1 MSLVRAFIA
10 AELPD
15 SLQDA
20 VAVSTA
26 GLQAELGPDL
36 VRWVPRRNI
45 HLTLK
50 FLGDVSP
57 SNLDLIMHVLAVE
70 AARHEPFDM
79 LVEGIG
85 AFPNARR
92 PRVLWIGLKGPSTLV
107 SLQHELDSATAR
119 LGYKSEERGY
129 APHLT
134 IGRVRP
140 TAGVSAQQRIGE
152 GLVHAHVGNLGMLH
166 VGAVHLFKSDLGS
179 TGPVYTRLLTAP
191 LGTP

>member
-10 AELPD
+10 AELPG
-15 SLQDA
+15 SLQDSIETA
-20 VAVSTA
+20 TASLQA
-26 GLQAELGPDL
+26 GLGLDL
-36 VRWVPRRNI
+36 VRWVPTRNI

-57 SNLDLIMHVLAVE
+57 SNLDLIKNVLAVE
-70 AARHEPFDM
+70 AARHEPFEM
-79 LVEGIG
+79 RVEGIG

-92 PRVLWIGLKGPSTLV
+92 PRVLWIGLKGPPTLA
-107 SLQHELDSATAR
+107 SLQHELDSATTR
-119 LGYKSEERGY
+119 LGYESEERGY

-152 GLVHAHVGNLGMLH
+152 ELAHAHVGYLGMLH
-166 VGAVHLFKSDLGS
+166 VVAVHLFKSDLGS
-179 TGPVYTRLLTAP
+179 TGPAYTKLLTAP
-191 LGTP
+191 FGTP